1 VNHRIQCVSV
11 TLKTATFGTIAII
24 PMAKLLEETLVNRHD
39 IAGDAVWG
47 VIDPWAVEIRRR
59 IHRFPELGL
68 DTPQTQAL
76 VESILDDLGIER
88 QQVIAHGVKGF
99 IGPKAGSAILLRA
112 DMDGLPIQETTNLS
126 FQSEIAGRMHA
137 CGHDAH
143 TAMLLGAARFLK
155 HYEKLLE
162 RPVVLMFQPGEEG
175 PGGALPMIESGI
187 LTDPPVSHAVMVHV
201 DSDQPVGVIGLK
213 SGPAMASPNE
223 FQIIIRGQGG
233 HGAHPDKGVDAIV
246 AAAAV
251 IQASQTL
258 VSREQDPV
266 IPLVV
271 TFGTIIGGYRENV
284 LADHV
289 TMTGTIR
296 ILQSDRRQSVLDRF
310 TQLVADIAHAYRAE
324 AFIDI
329 RPGYPPLVTDVAF
342 TNHVGSVL
350 EQVLGS
356 QKVVWLANPSMGGED
371 FAYLAERVAATNL
384 HVGVAGPGAQ
394 SGLHSAGFVLNEDAI
409 GTGSRAL
416 AAVAIFTGAP

>member
-1 VNHRIQCVSV
+1 MP
-11 TLKTATFGTIAII
+11 T
-24 PMAKLLEETLVNRHD
+24 AKLQEGILVNTHD

-47 VIDPWAVEIRRR
+47 VIDPWAVEIWRR

-76 VESILDDLGIER
+76 VEGILEDLGIEH

-99 IGPKAGSAILLRA
+99 IGPKAGPAILLRA

-126 FQSEIAGRMHA
+126 FQSEMDGRMHA

-155 HYEKLLE
+155 HYEELLE

-187 LTDPPVSHAVMVHV
+187 LSDPPVTHAAMVHV

-223 FQIIIRGQGG
+223 FQIVVRGQGG

-246 AAAAV
+246 AAAAI

-271 TFGTIIGGYRENV
+271 TFGTILGGYRENV
-284 LADHV
+284 LADQV

-296 ILQSDRRQSVLDRF
+296 ILQPERRQPILDRF
-310 TQLVADIAHAYRAE
+310 SQLVSDIAHAYRAE

-329 RPGYPPLVTDVAF
+329 RPGYPPFVADVAF

-350 EQVLGS
+350 ERVLGS
-356 QKVVWLANPSMGGED
+356 QKVVWLTNPSMGGED
-371 FAYLAERVAATNL
+371 FAYIAERVAATNL
-384 HVGVAGPGAQ
+384 HVGVVGPGSQ
-394 SGLHSAGFVLNEDAI
+394 SGLHSARFILNEGAI

-416 AAVAIFTGAP
+416 AAVAMLTGSI